1 VREIPGLS
9 YGAYDRQRSSDLKT
23 WTKVT
28 SLTANAATTLDQPAT
43 SAGTYYRLL
52 RL

>member
-1 VREIPGLS
+1 MVREIPGLS

-28 SLTANAATTLDQPAT
+28 TLDQPAT
-43 SAGTYYRLL
+43 TAGTYYRLL
-52 RL
+52 RP